1 MDKKIPGIPDS
12 KTTLSHQRGVEAPAS
27 KRLKLLVTIVNRNK
41 ADFYMDVL
49 QSLEINMQL
58 TVIANGTA
66 KTEMLQYL
74 GLSNTE
80 KSVIFSI
87 VREDRAKEAL
97 ETLEDRFSKIRGG
110 QGIAWTIPLSSVIG
124 VAIYQFLSNNR
135 MGLSHEHHAS
145 KEEPQA

>member
-1 MDKKIPGIPDS
+1 MDKKIPGISDS
-12 KTTLSHQRGVEAPAS
+12 KTVLSHQRGVEAPAS

-58 TVIANGTA
+58 TVMANGTA

-80 KSVIFSI
+80 RSVIFSI

-110 QGIAWTIPLSSVIG
+110 WGIAWTIPLSSVIG

-135 MGLSHEHHAS
+135 RGISHEHHAS